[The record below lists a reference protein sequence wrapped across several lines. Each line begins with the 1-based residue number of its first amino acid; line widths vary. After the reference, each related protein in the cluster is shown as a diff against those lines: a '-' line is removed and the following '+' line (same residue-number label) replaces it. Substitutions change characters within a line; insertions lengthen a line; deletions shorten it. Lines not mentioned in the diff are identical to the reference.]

1 MSRNIIKQYCT
12 EGIPIYIYIY
22 LEFNVKIYFKSL
34 SYGLIKYLKILK
46 IRKKKELWKW
56 LKGYSL

>member
-46 IRKKKELWKW
+46 IRKKKNCEND
-56 LKGYSL
+56 